1 MPIRSFISLATVRV
15 SIVSVAAQ
23 RRRFENRC
31 LQFHEMVKSSNN
43 YLEEDE
49 EADLYDKHVN
59 RNNSSSY
66 KGIYEY
72 VNVQVCVSIRVSYSV
87 IYLFFFNSVQGRGR
101 VVSRRRIRTG
111 RSIRR
116 RSSGGGA
123 RLMRG
128 TSFDFFLPRF
138 LSDLFLIVCSASEI
152 KLKECI

>member
-1 MPIRSFISLATVRV
+1 MPIRSFISLPTVRV

-43 YLEEDE
+43 HLEEDE

-72 VNVQVCVSIRVSYSV
+72 VYVQVCVSIRVSYSV
-87 IYLFFFNSVQGRGR
+87 IYLFIFLFGAGEGKSSEQKAN
-101 VVSRRRIRTG
+101 TH
-111 RSIRR
+111 RSKHSETEQRR
-116 RSSGGGA
+116 RSKINE
-123 RLMRG
+123 RYK
-128 TSFDFFLPRF
+128 F
-138 LSDLFLIVCSASEI
+138 
-152 KLKECI
+152 